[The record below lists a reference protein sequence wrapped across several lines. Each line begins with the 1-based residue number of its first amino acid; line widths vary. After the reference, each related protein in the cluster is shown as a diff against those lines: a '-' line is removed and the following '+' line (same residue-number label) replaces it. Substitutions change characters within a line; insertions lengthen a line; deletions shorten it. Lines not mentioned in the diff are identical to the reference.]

1 MNMLRTTVASCALAL
16 AALAPSARAAEVEQ
30 ATVAMP
36 AVAMIFATEYIA
48 ADAGIYK
55 AEGLDVKEQVIAGIA
70 ATNAVIAGS
79 MDFAYASGVTL
90 TRASARNQPVLGIA
104 RTYFHTGFWLVVTK
118 KAADAAH
125 FDANAPLAERAKI
138 LKGLRWAVGGS
149 VNSIPHAYLNDIA
162 TAGGLDPT
170 KDYIVTAMMPTDQL
184 ASLEHGAVDGISAGP
199 PIVEQ
204 AVKDGVGVII
214 TDGNKDPDWLHDVAA
229 NVVLTR
235 PDTCEKRRSVC
246 EKMGHA
252 TAKALLYMHQHP
264 QESMAIL
271 GKRVNATDPAVLAEA
286 FKHTLEAT
294 PESAKLDAQ
303 ELATADRMNVEA
315 GFMKREDMLP
325 SYTKIF
331 TNEFVK

>member
-1 MNMLRTTVASCALAL
+1 MTTFRSTIAVGALAL
-16 AALAPSARAAEVEQ
+16 AALSAPARADVEH

-48 ADAGIYK
+48 QDAGIYK
-55 AEGLDVKEQVIAGIA
+55 AEGLDVKEQVIAGIG

-79 MDFAYASGVTL
+79 MDFGYASGVTL
-90 TRASARNQPVLGIA
+90 TRASAHNQPILGIA
-104 RTYFHTGFWLVVTK
+104 RTYQHTGFWLVVSK
-118 KAADAAH
+118 KIAEAGH
-125 FDANAPLAERAKI
+125 FDANAPLAERAKL

-149 VNSIPHAYLNDIA
+149 IQAIPHAYLNDIA
-162 TAGGLDPT
+162 AVGGLDPT
-170 KDYIVTAMMPTDQL
+170 KDYLVTAMMPTDQL
-184 ASLEHGAVDGISAGP
+184 ASLEHGAVDGVSAGP

-204 AVKDGVGVII
+204 AVKDGIGVII
-214 TDGNKDPDWLHDVAA
+214 TDGNKDPDWLKDVAA

-235 PDTCEKRRSVC
+235 PDTCEKRRTVC

-252 TAKALLYMHQHP
+252 TAKALLFMHQH
-264 QESMAIL
+264 QKEAMEIL
-271 GKRVNATDPAVLAEA
+271 GKRVNVTDPAVLAEA

-294 PESAKLDAQ
+294 PETAQLDAQ

-315 GFMKREDMLP
+315 GFMKREDMLS